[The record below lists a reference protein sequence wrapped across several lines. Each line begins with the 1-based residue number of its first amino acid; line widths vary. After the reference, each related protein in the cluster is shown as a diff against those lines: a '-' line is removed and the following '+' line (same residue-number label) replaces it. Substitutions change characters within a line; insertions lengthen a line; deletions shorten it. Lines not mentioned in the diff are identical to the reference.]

1 MNKIEWPKDLSK
13 SNQKRLP
20 SFYDEEGRPKKIR
33 IYYQEGMADCWTI
46 VFTGKYRKDP
56 RDEYLYLGA
65 SDNPYHPQG
74 IGQHGS
80 SSHPLDRP
88 TYSHLGKKRTFDQ
101 MPDRLKDWVREEYA
115 ELWGFIDDK
124 GNQL

>member
-1 MNKIEWPKDLSK
+1 MNKIEWPKGLSK

-33 IYYQEGMADCWTI
+33 IYYQEGVADCWTI
-46 VFTGKYRKDP
+46 VFTGNYRKNP

-88 TYSHLGKKRTFDQ
+88 KYSHLGKKRTFDQ

-124 GNQL
+124 GNPI